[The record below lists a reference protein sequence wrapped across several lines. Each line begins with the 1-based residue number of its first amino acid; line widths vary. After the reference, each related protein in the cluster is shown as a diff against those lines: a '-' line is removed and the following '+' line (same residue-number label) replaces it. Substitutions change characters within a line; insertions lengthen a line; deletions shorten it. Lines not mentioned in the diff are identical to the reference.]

1 MPYLSVNPTTGQS
14 GRSFASLTPPALDE
28 ALQAAVA
35 AQAQWRGE
43 DFATRA
49 VPMRTLAA
57 LLRQKHETLA
67 QIIVAE
73 MGKPL
78 REARAEID
86 KCAFACEFFA
96 EHAETFLALESI
108 PSDTPQSHV
117 RFDPLGV
124 VLAIMPWNFPF
135 WQVIRFAAPALMAGN
150 GGVLKHASNVPE
162 CALALEAL
170 FAEAGFPPHLF
181 RALLIESD
189 TVEAVMAS
197 GKVDAVTL
205 TGSELAGRR
214 VAEAA
219 GRHLLKC
226 VLELGGSDPFIVL
239 PDADLDL
246 ALDQAIASRFM
257 NCGQS
262 CIAAKRFIVL
272 PEVAEE
278 FVGRFAERIAALK
291 VGDPLRDDTDIGPLA
306 RADLVAQLDA
316 QVADALA
323 HGAKPLVGCAPLKR
337 EGFFYTPSL
346 LDHVDES
353 MRAYREEL
361 FGPVASVIRARDLD
375 NAISIANATPYG
387 LGASL
392 WTRDVEHAKSLAAGI
407 ESGSVFING
416 LVKSDP
422 RLPFGGVKCSGYGR
436 ELSYF
441 GIREFVNIKTVWV
454 R

>member
-1 MPYLSVNPTTGQS
+1 MPYLSVNPTTGQR
-14 GRSFASLTPPALDE
+14 GRSFASLTPQALDA
-28 ALQAAVA
+28 ALHTAIA
-35 AQAQWRGE
+35 AQARWRE
-43 DFATRA
+43 ADFATRA
-49 VPMRTLAA
+49 VPMRALAA
-57 LLRQKHETLA
+57 LLRQKRETLA

-78 REARAEID
+78 REARAELD
-86 KCAFACEFFA
+86 KCALACEFFA
-96 EHAETFLALESI
+96 DHAEKFLAPESI
-108 PSDTPQSHV
+108 PSDATQSYV

-150 GGVLKHASNVPE
+150 GALLKHASNVPE

-170 FAEAGFPPHLF
+170 FDEAGFPPHLF
-181 RALLIESD
+181 RALLIESNM
-189 TVEAVMAS
+189 VEAVMAS
-197 GKVDAVTL
+197 GKVHAVTL

-219 GRHLLKC
+219 GKHLLKC

-246 ALDQAIASRFM
+246 AIDQAIASRFM

-262 CIAAKRFIVL
+262 CIAAKRFIVV
-272 PEVAEE
+272 PEIAEAFTAQFVA
-278 FVGRFAERIAALK
+278 RIAALS
-291 VGDPLRDDTDIGPLA
+291 VGDPLLDDTDIGPLA
-306 RADLVAQLDA
+306 RDDLVTQLDE

-323 HGAKPLVGCAPLKR
+323 RGAKPLAGCARVKR
-337 EGFFYTPSL
+337 EGFFYAPSL

-361 FGPVASVIRARDLD
+361 FGPVASVIRARDPEH
-375 NAISIANATPYG
+375 AINIANTTPYG
-387 LGASL
+387 LGASI
-392 WTRDVEHAKSLAAGI
+392 WTRNIDLAQVLAPRI
-407 ESGSVFING
+407 QSGSVFVNG

-422 RLPFGGVKCSGYGR
+422 RLPFGGIKCSGYGR
-436 ELSYF
+436 ELSRY
-441 GIREFVNIKTVWV
+441 GIREFVNIKTVWM

>member
-1 MPYLSVNPTTGQS
+1 MPYLSVNPTTGQH
-14 GRSFASLTPPALDE
+14 GRSFASLTPQALE
-28 ALQAAVA
+28 EVLQAAAA
-35 AQAQWRGE
+35 AQAQWRE
-43 DFATRA
+43 KDFQARA
-49 VPMRTLAA
+49 IPMRAFA
-57 LLRQKHETLA
+57 GLLRQKRETLA
-67 QIIVAE
+67 QTIVAE
-73 MGKPL
+73 MGKLL

-86 KCAFACEFFA
+86 KCALACEFFA
-96 EHAETFLALESI
+96 EHAEGFLAPESI
-108 PSDTPQSHV
+108 SSDAAQSYV

-150 GGVLKHASNVPE
+150 GGVLKHASNVPQ

-170 FAEAGFPPHLF
+170 FAEAGFAPNLF
-181 RALLIESD
+181 RAVLIESD
-189 TVEAVMAS
+189 AVEAVMA
-197 GKVDAVTL
+197 GGHVHAVTL

-246 ALDQAIASRFM
+246 TLDQAMASRFM

-262 CIAAKRFIVL
+262 CIAAKRFIVM
-272 PEVAEE
+272 PEIAEE
-278 FVGRFAERIAALK
+278 FVAQFAARIAALK
-291 VGDPLRDDTDIGPLA
+291 VGDPLYDDVDIGPLA
-306 RADLVAQLDA
+306 RADLVTQLET

-323 HGAKPLVGCAPLKR
+323 QGAKPVTGCAALKR
-337 EGFFYTPSL
+337 DGFYYAPSL
-346 LDHVDES
+346 LDHVAPG

-375 NAISIANATPYG
+375 HVISIANATPYG
-387 LGASL
+387 LGASV
-392 WTRDVEHAKSLAAGI
+392 WTRDSDAAEALAARI
-407 ESGSVFING
+407 DSGSVFING

-422 RLPFGGVKCSGYGR
+422 RLPFGGIKCSGYGR
-436 ELSYF
+436 ELSHY
-441 GIREFVNIKTVWV
+441 GIREFVNIKTVW
-454 R
+454 RR